1 MKKKS
6 MILVII
12 VGILIAIAVGF
23 TIKQFKKE
31 IDKAGSS
38 KIENSVGDK
47 EKKPEIRV
55 EDEAET
61 GKETEA
67 EMQMELP
74 TTQGTFDE
82 TAAVSVWTTSNL
94 NLREQP
100 DGNATVITVISKGTE
115 LKKATEE
122 NGWAYVKV
130 DDNLGYVSTQYIS
143 DTKPEEKP
151 VEEKPIENNETQP
164 PSSIK
169 TEAIPGQQRDPN
181 NRVVVIDPGHQL
193 RGDNAKE
200 PNGPGST
207 TMKARVT
214 SGTSGVAT
222 GVAEYILNLDIS
234 LKLKTE
240 LENRGYVVHMT
251 RSTHDVNISNKERAE
266 YANSVN
272 ADIAVRI
279 HANGADPSVR
289 GAETLAP
296 SANNPYVSHL
306 SNASI
311 SLSRHVINAY
321 CAATGFINRGVKTN
335 DTMTGIN
342 WSGVPVTILE
352 LGFMSNAEE
361 DRAMQDAAIQNN
373 MVQGI
378 ANGIDAYFGL

>member
-1 MKKKS
+1 MKKKF
-6 MILVII
+6 IVII
-12 VGILIAIAVGF
+12 SILAVLTVAVAVGVNVRNSKKSDQ
-23 TIKQFKKE
+23 TEHPKVDKE
-31 IDKAGSS
+31 IVINVPEKEENESSEEQEGEVQAESS
-38 KIENSVGDK
+38 KETL
-47 EKKPEIRV
+47 
-55 EDEAET
+55 EA
-61 GKETEA
+61 
-67 EMQMELP
+67 
-74 TTQGTFDE
+74 TFDE
-82 TAAVSVWTTSNL
+82 STAVSVWTSSNL

-100 DGNATVITVISKGTE
+100 NGNSTVITVLSKGTE
-115 LKKATEE
+115 LKKGTEE
-122 NGWAYVKV
+122 NGWAQVKV
-130 DDNLGYVSTQYIS
+130 GDTIGYVSTQYIS

-151 VEEKPIENNETQP
+151 VDQNVAQAPNTSKV
-164 PSSIK
+164 
-169 TEAIPGQQRDPN
+169 EAIPGQQRDPN
-181 NRVVVIDPGHQL
+181 HRVVVIDPGHQL
-193 RGDNAKE
+193 RGDNTKE
-200 PNGPGST
+200 PNGPGSS

-279 HANGADPSVR
+279 HANGAGPSVR

-342 WSGVPVTILE
+342 WSSVPVTILE
-352 LGFMSNAEE
+352 LGFMSNASE
-361 DRAMQDAAIQNN
+361 DRAMQDSIMQNN

>member
-1 MKKKS
+1 MKKK
-6 MILVII
+6 I
-12 VGILIAIAVGF
+12 ILIISILAVLTVAVAVGVN
-23 TIKQFKKE
+23 IRNGKKNNQVHNPVDDNKIV
-31 IDKAGSS
+31 IDIPEEEENESSEEQEEEVQAESS
-38 KIENSVGDK
+38 KET
-47 EKKPEIRV
+47 PEV
-55 EDEAET
+55 
-61 GKETEA
+61 
-67 EMQMELP
+67 
-74 TTQGTFDE
+74 TFDE
-82 TAAVSVWTTSNL
+82 STAVSVWTSSNL

-100 DGNATVITVISKGTE
+100 NGNSTVITVLSKGTE
-115 LKKATEE
+115 LKKGTEE
-122 NGWAYVKV
+122 NGWAQVKV
-130 DDNLGYVSTQYIS
+130 GDTIGYVSTQYIS

-151 VEEKPIENNETQP
+151 VDQNVAQAPNTSKV
-164 PSSIK
+164 
-169 TEAIPGQQRDPN
+169 EAIPGQQRDPN
-181 NRVVVIDPGHQL
+181 HRVVVIDPGHQL
-193 RGDNAKE
+193 RGDNTKE
-200 PNGPGST
+200 PNGPGSS

-279 HANGADPSVR
+279 HANGAGPSVR

-342 WSGVPVTILE
+342 WSSVPVTIIE
-352 LGFMSNAEE
+352 LGFMSNASE
-361 DRAMQDAAIQNN
+361 DRAMQDSIMQNN

>member
-6 MILVII
+6 IVVIAIMIGLV
-12 VGILIAIAVGF
+12 IAIAAGAM
-23 TIKQFKKE
+23 IISNQKE
-31 IDKAGSS
+31 TDKTGNS
-38 KIENSVGDK
+38 KIENSAGDK
-47 EKKPEIRV
+47 DKKPEIII
-55 EDEAET
+55 EDGAES
-61 GKETEA
+61 ESVTEA
-67 EMQMELP
+67 DRETDAEQQTP
-74 TTQGTFDE
+74 QITFDE
-82 TAAVSVWTTSNL
+82 TTAVSAWTTSNL

-100 DGNATVITVISKGTE
+100 DGNSSVITVISRGTE
-115 LKKATEE
+115 IKKASEE

-130 DDNLGYVSTQYIS
+130 GDNLGYVSTQYIS

-151 VEEKPIENNETQP
+151 VDQNVAQAPNTSKV
-164 PSSIK
+164 
-169 TEAIPGQQRDPN
+169 EAIPGQQRDPN
-181 NRVVVIDPGHQL
+181 HRVVVIDPGHQL
-193 RGDNAKE
+193 RGDNTKE
-200 PNGPGST
+200 PNGPGSS

-279 HANGADPSVR
+279 HANGSSNASIR
-289 GAETLAP
+289 GVETYGP
-296 SANNPYVSHL
+296 SASNPYVSHL
-306 SNASI
+306 SSASM
-311 SLSRHVINAY
+311 SLSKCIVDSYA
-321 CAATGFINRGVKTN
+321 AATGFRNRGARTS
-335 DTMTGIN
+335 DIMTGIN
-342 WSGVPVTILE
+342 WSSVPVTIVE
-352 LGFMSNAEE
+352 LGYMSNAEE
-361 DRAMQDAAIQNN
+361 DRAMQDPTMQNN

>member
-1 MKKKS
+1 MKKKF
-6 MILVII
+6 IVII
-12 VGILIAIAVGF
+12 SILAVLIVAVAVGVNVRNSKKSDQ
-23 TIKQFKKE
+23 TEHPKVDKE
-31 IDKAGSS
+31 IVIDIPEEEENESSEEQEEEVQAESS
-38 KIENSVGDK
+38 KET
-47 EKKPEIRV
+47 PEV
-55 EDEAET
+55 
-61 GKETEA
+61 
-67 EMQMELP
+67 
-74 TTQGTFDE
+74 TFDE
-82 TAAVSVWTTSNL
+82 STAVSVWTSSNL

-100 DGNATVITVISKGTE
+100 NGNSTVITVLSKGTE
-115 LKKATEE
+115 LKKGTEE
-122 NGWAYVKV
+122 NGWAQVKV
-130 DDNLGYVSTQYIS
+130 GDTIGYVSIQYIS

-151 VEEKPIENNETQP
+151 MEQNVTQKPNT
-164 PSSIK
+164 SK
-169 TEAIPGQQRDPN
+169 VEAIPGQHRDPN
-181 NRVVVIDPGHQL
+181 NIVIVIDPGHQL
-193 RGDNAKE
+193 RGDNNKE

-214 SGTSGVAT
+214 SGTTGVAT

-279 HANGADPSVR
+279 HANGAGPSVR

-296 SANNPYVSHL
+296 SASNPYVSHL
-306 SNASI
+306 SKASI
-311 SLSRHVINAY
+311 SLSRCVINAY
-321 CAATGFINRGVKTN
+321 CAATGFSNRGVKTN

-342 WSGVPVTILE
+342 WSSVPVTIIE

-361 DRAMQDAAIQNN
+361 DRAMQDAIMQNN

-378 ANGIDAYFGL
+378 ANGIDAYFGM

>member
-1 MKKKS
+1 MKKKF
-6 MILVII
+6 IVII
-12 VGILIAIAVGF
+12 SILAVLTVAVAVGVNVRNSKKSDQ
-23 TIKQFKKE
+23 TEHPKVDKE
-31 IDKAGSS
+31 IVINVPDKEENESSEEQEEEVQAESS
-38 KIENSVGDK
+38 KEI
-47 EKKPEIRV
+47 PEV
-55 EDEAET
+55 
-61 GKETEA
+61 
-67 EMQMELP
+67 
-74 TTQGTFDE
+74 TFDE
-82 TAAVSVWTTSNL
+82 STAVSVWTSSNL

-100 DGNATVITVISKGTE
+100 NGNSTVITVLSKGTE
-115 LKKATEE
+115 LKKGTEE
-122 NGWAYVKV
+122 NGWAQVKV
-130 DDNLGYVSTQYIS
+130 GDTIGYVSTQYIS
-143 DTKPEEKP
+143 DTKPEETP
-151 VEEKPIENNETQP
+151 VVQNVAQAPNTSKV
-164 PSSIK
+164 
-169 TEAIPGQQRDPN
+169 EAIPGQQRDPN
-181 NRVVVIDPGHQL
+181 HRVVVIDPGHQL
-193 RGDNAKE
+193 RGDNTKE
-200 PNGPGST
+200 PNGPGSS

-279 HANGADPSVR
+279 HANGAGPSVR

-342 WSGVPVTILE
+342 WSSVPVTIIE
-352 LGFMSNAEE
+352 LGFMSNASE
-361 DRAMQDAAIQNN
+361 DRAMQDSIMQNN

>member
-6 MILVII
+6 IVMIAIMIGLV
-12 VGILIAIAVGF
+12 IAIAVGA
-23 TIKQFKKE
+23 IIISNKKE
-31 IDKAGSS
+31 TDKTGNS

-47 EKKPEIRV
+47 EKKPEILI
-55 EDEAET
+55 EGGAESES
-61 GKETEA
+61 ETDA
-67 EMQMELP
+67 EQQTP
-74 TTQGTFDE
+74 QVTFDE
-82 TAAVSVWTTSNL
+82 TTAVSAWTTSNL

-100 DGNATVITVISKGTE
+100 DANSGVITVISKGTE
-115 LKKATEE
+115 IKKGTEE

-130 DDNLGYVSTQYIS
+130 GDNLGYVSAQYIC

-151 VEEKPIENNETQP
+151 VEEKPNKNSETQV

-193 RGDNAKE
+193 RGDSSKE

-222 GVAEYILNLDIS
+222 GVAEYILTLDIS

-240 LENRGYVVHMT
+240 LENRGYKVYMT

-279 HANGADPSVR
+279 HANGAGPSVR

-342 WSGVPVTILE
+342 WSSVPVTILE
-352 LGFMSNAEE
+352 LGFMSNASE
-361 DRAMQDAAIQNN
+361 DRAMQDSTMQNN

>member
-6 MILVII
+6 IVVIAIMIGLVIAA
-12 VGILIAIAVGF
+12 GAV
-23 TIKQFKKE
+23 IISNQKE
-31 IDKAGSS
+31 TDKTGNS
-38 KIENSVGDK
+38 KIENSAGDK
-47 EKKPEIRV
+47 DKKPEIIIG
-55 EDEAET
+55 DGAES
-61 GKETEA
+61 ESVTEA
-67 EMQMELP
+67 DRETDAEQQTP
-74 TTQGTFDE
+74 QITFDE
-82 TAAVSVWTTSNL
+82 TTAVSAWTTSNL

-100 DGNATVITVISKGTE
+100 GGNSSVITVISRGTE
-115 LKKATEE
+115 IKKASEE

-130 DDNLGYVSTQYIS
+130 GDNLGYVSTQYIS

-151 VEEKPIENNETQP
+151 VEESVTQEANT
-164 PSSIK
+164 SK
-169 TEAIPGQQRDPN
+169 VEAIPGQHRDPN
-181 NRVVVIDPGHQL
+181 NIVVVIDPGHQL
-193 RGDNAKE
+193 RGDNAME
-200 PNGPGST
+200 PNGPGSKT
-207 TMKARVT
+207 SKARVT

-279 HANGADPSVR
+279 HANGAGPSVR

-342 WSGVPVTILE
+342 WSSVPVTIIE

-361 DRAMQDAAIQNN
+361 DRAMQDSTMQNN

>member
-6 MILVII
+6 IVVIAIMIGLVIAA
-12 VGILIAIAVGF
+12 GAV
-23 TIKQFKKE
+23 IISNQKE
-31 IDKAGSS
+31 TDKTGNS
-38 KIENSVGDK
+38 KIENSAGDK
-47 EKKPEIRV
+47 DKKPEIIIG
-55 EDEAET
+55 DGAES
-61 GKETEA
+61 ESVTEA
-67 EMQMELP
+67 DRETDAEQQTP
-74 TTQGTFDE
+74 QITFDE
-82 TAAVSVWTTSNL
+82 TTAVSAWTTSNL

-100 DGNATVITVISKGTE
+100 GGNSSVITVISRGTE
-115 LKKATEE
+115 IKKASEE

-130 DDNLGYVSTQYIS
+130 GDNLGYVSTQYIS

-151 VEEKPIENNETQP
+151 VEESVTQEANT
-164 PSSIK
+164 SK
-169 TEAIPGQQRDPN
+169 VEAIPGQHRDPN
-181 NRVVVIDPGHQL
+181 NIVVVIDPGHQL
-193 RGDNAKE
+193 RGDNAME
-200 PNGPGST
+200 PNGPGSS

-279 HANGADPSVR
+279 HANGAGPSVR

-342 WSGVPVTILE
+342 WSSVPVTILE

-361 DRAMQDAAIQNN
+361 DRAMQDSTMQNN

>member
-6 MILVII
+6 IVVIAIMIGLAIAAGAVII
-12 VGILIAIAVGF
+12 SN
-23 TIKQFKKE
+23 QKE
-31 IDKAGSS
+31 TDKTGNS
-38 KIENSVGDK
+38 KIENSAGDK
-47 EKKPEIRV
+47 DKKPEIIIG
-55 EDEAET
+55 DGAES
-61 GKETEA
+61 ESVTEA
-67 EMQMELP
+67 EQQTP
-74 TTQGTFDE
+74 QITFDE
-82 TAAVSVWTTSNL
+82 TTAVSAWTTSNL

-100 DGNATVITVISKGTE
+100 GGNSSVITVISRGTE
-115 LKKATEE
+115 IKKASEE

-130 DDNLGYVSTQYIS
+130 GDNLGYVSTQYIS

-151 VEEKPIENNETQP
+151 VEESVTQEANT
-164 PSSIK
+164 SK
-169 TEAIPGQQRDPN
+169 VEAIPGQHRDPN
-181 NRVVVIDPGHQL
+181 NIVVVIDPGHQL
-193 RGDNAKE
+193 RGDNAME
-200 PNGPGST
+200 PNGPGSKT
-207 TMKARVT
+207 SKARVT

-279 HANGADPSVR
+279 HANGAGPSVR

-321 CAATGFINRGVKTN
+321 CSATGFINRGVKTN

-342 WSGVPVTILE
+342 WSSVPVTIIE
-352 LGFMSNAEE
+352 LGFMSNASE
-361 DRAMQDAAIQNN
+361 DRAMQDSIMQNN

>member
-1 MKKKS
+1 MKKKRIVVIA
-6 MILVII
+6 ILTVLVVAVG
-12 VGILIAIAVGF
+12 VGIGF
-23 TIKQFKKE
+23 SR
-31 IDKAGSS
+31 SS
-38 KIENSVGDK
+38 KKNNQADNSSENQEIVIDVQDEDETESSEDK
-47 EKKPEIRV
+47 EEEV
-55 EDEAET
+55 QAET
-61 GKETEA
+61 
-67 EMQMELP
+67 P
-74 TTQGTFDE
+74 DVIFDE
-82 TAAVSVWTTSNL
+82 RTAVSAWTTSNL

-100 DGNATVITVISKGTE
+100 DGNSGVITVISKGTE
-115 LKKATEE
+115 IKKASEE

-130 DDNLGYVSTQYIS
+130 GDNLGYVSVQYIS
-143 DTKPEEKP
+143 DTKPEEKS
-151 VEEKPIENNETQP
+151 VGENVAATANT
-164 PSSIK
+164 SK
-169 TEAIPGQQRDPN
+169 AEAIPGQHRDPN
-181 NRVVVIDPGHQL
+181 NIVVVIDPGHQL
-193 RGDNAKE
+193 RGDNTKE

-240 LENRGYVVHMT
+240 LENRGYVVYMT

-266 YANSVN
+266 YATSVN

-279 HANGADPSVR
+279 HANGAGPNVR

-296 SANNPYVSHL
+296 SANNPYVSYL

-321 CAATGFINRGVKTN
+321 CAATGFVNRGVKTN

-342 WSGVPVTILE
+342 WSSVPVTIIE

-361 DRAMQDAAIQNN
+361 DRAMQDATMQNN

>member
-6 MILVII
+6 IVVIAIMIGLVIAA
-12 VGILIAIAVGF
+12 GAV
-23 TIKQFKKE
+23 IISNQKE
-31 IDKAGSS
+31 TDKTGNS
-38 KIENSVGDK
+38 KIENSAGDK
-47 EKKPEIRV
+47 DKKPEIIIG
-55 EDEAET
+55 DGAES
-61 GKETEA
+61 ESVTEA
-67 EMQMELP
+67 EQQTP
-74 TTQGTFDE
+74 QITFDE
-82 TAAVSVWTTSNL
+82 TTAVSAWTTSNL

-100 DGNATVITVISKGTE
+100 GGNSSVITVISRGTE
-115 LKKATEE
+115 IKKASEE

-130 DDNLGYVSTQYIS
+130 GDNLGYVSTQYIS

-151 VEEKPIENNETQP
+151 VEESVTQEANT
-164 PSSIK
+164 SK
-169 TEAIPGQQRDPN
+169 VEAIPGQHRDPN
-181 NRVVVIDPGHQL
+181 NIVVVIDPGHQL
-193 RGDNAKE
+193 RGDNAME
-200 PNGPGST
+200 PNGPGSKT
-207 TMKARVT
+207 SKARVT

-279 HANGADPSVR
+279 HANGAGPSVR

-296 SANNPYVSHL
+296 SANNPYVSYL

-321 CAATGFINRGVKTN
+321 CSATGFINRGVKTN

-342 WSGVPVTILE
+342 WSSVPVTIIE
-352 LGFMSNAEE
+352 LGFMSNASE
-361 DRAMQDAAIQNN
+361 DRAMQDSIMQNN

>member
-6 MILVII
+6 IVAIAII
-12 VGILIAIAVGF
+12 IGLLIAIAAGV
-23 TIKQFKKE
+23 IIISNKKE
-31 IDKAGSS
+31 TDKTGNL
-38 KIENSVGDK
+38 KIENSAGDK
-47 EKKPEIRV
+47 DKKPEIII
-55 EDEAET
+55 EDGAESSE
-61 GKETEA
+61 GTEA
-67 EMQMELP
+67 EVQTESP
-74 TTQGTFDE
+74 TPAFDE
-82 TAAVSVWTTSNL
+82 SAAVSAWTTSNL
-94 NLREQP
+94 NLREKP
-100 DGNATVITVISKGTE
+100 DRNSSVITVISRGTE
-115 LKKATEE
+115 IKKGTEE

-130 DDNLGYVSTQYIS
+130 GDNLGYVSTQYIS

-151 VEEKPIENNETQP
+151 VGENVAAAPNSSKIEV
-164 PSSIK
+164 
-169 TEAIPGQQRDPN
+169 IPGQYRDPN
-181 NRVVVIDPGHQL
+181 NIVIVIDPGHQL
-193 RGDNAKE
+193 RGDNTKE

-207 TMKARVT
+207 TMKARVA

-222 GVAEYILNLDIS
+222 GVAEYILTLDIS
-234 LKLKTE
+234 LKLKSE
-240 LENRGYVVHMT
+240 LENRGYKVYMT

-279 HANGADPSVR
+279 HANGAGPSVR

-296 SANNPYVSHL
+296 SENNPYVSHL

-342 WSGVPVTILE
+342 WSSVPVTILE
-352 LGFMSNAEE
+352 LGFMSNASE
-361 DRAMQDAAIQNN
+361 DRAMQDSTMQNN

>member
-1 MKKKS
+1 MKKRYT
-6 MILVII
+6 VII
-12 VGILIAIAVGF
+12 AILIAFVMAVTVGVC
-23 TIKQFKKE
+23 ISRHNNKNNEKE
-31 IDKAGSS
+31 HM
-38 KIENSVGDK
+38 
-47 EKKPEIRV
+47 EKDNEIVINVPE
-55 EDEAET
+55 EDENESSEEEEEEVQAES
-61 GKETEA
+61 
-67 EMQMELP
+67 P
-74 TTQGTFDE
+74 SVTFDE
-82 TAAVSVWTTSNL
+82 SVAVVAWTTSNL

-100 DGNATVITVISKGTE
+100 SGNSTVITVISKGTE
-115 LKKATEE
+115 MKKGTEE
-122 NGWAYVKV
+122 NGWAQVKV
-130 DDNLGYVSTQYIS
+130 GDTIGYVSTQYIS

-151 VEEKPIENNETQP
+151 VEQNVTQKPNT
-164 PSSIK
+164 SK
-169 TEAIPGQQRDPN
+169 VEAIPGQYRDPN
-181 NRVVVIDPGHQL
+181 NIVVVIDPGHQL
-193 RGDNAKE
+193 RGDNNKE

-214 SGTSGVAT
+214 SGTTGVAT

-279 HANGADPSVR
+279 HANGAGPSVR

-296 SANNPYVSHL
+296 SASNPYVSHL
-306 SNASI
+306 SKASV
-311 SLSRHVINAY
+311 SLSRCVLNAY
-321 CAATGFINRGVKTN
+321 CTATGFSNRGVKTN

-342 WSGVPVTILE
+342 WSSVPVTIIE

-361 DRAMQDAAIQNN
+361 DRAMQDAIMQNN

>member
-1 MKKKS
+1 MKKRIIGIIS
-6 MILVII
+6 VLIVLV
-12 VGILIAIAVGF
+12 IAIAVGVIIF
-23 TIKQFKKE
+23 NNSNNTQTGHSEKNKE
-31 IDKAGSS
+31 IISD
-38 KIENSVGDK
+38 V
-47 EKKPEIRV
+47 PE
-55 EDEAET
+55 EDENKTSVENAEEVQAET
-61 GKETEA
+61 PIA
-67 EMQMELP
+67 
-74 TTQGTFDE
+74 TFDE
-82 TAAVSVWTTSNL
+82 STAVSAWTTSNL

-100 DGNATVITVISKGTE
+100 NGSGTIITVISKGTE
-115 LKKATEE
+115 IKKGTEE
-122 NGWAYVKV
+122 NGWAQVKV
-130 DDNLGYVSTQYIS
+130 GDTIGYVSTQYIVS
-143 DTKPEEKP
+143 VKPEEKP
-151 VEEKPIENNETQP
+151 VVQQQNTSKV
-164 PSSIK
+164 
-169 TEAIPGQQRDPN
+169 EAIPGQHRDPN
-181 NRVVVIDPGHQL
+181 NIVIVIDPGHQL
-193 RGDNAKE
+193 RGDSAKE
-200 PNGPGST
+200 PNGPGSS

-214 SGTSGVAT
+214 SGTRGVAT

-279 HANGADPSVR
+279 HANGAGPSVR

-342 WSGVPVTILE
+342 WSSVPVTILE
-352 LGFMSNAEE
+352 LGFMSNASE
-361 DRAMQDAAIQNN
+361 DRAMQDSTMQNN

>member
-1 MKKKS
+1 MKKKH
-6 MILVII
+6 IVII
-12 VGILIAIAVGF
+12 AILIALVMAVTVGVS
-23 TIKQFKKE
+23 ISRHNKKNNEKEHLEKDNE
-31 IDKAGSS
+31 IV
-38 KIENSVGDK
+38 INV
-47 EKKPEIRV
+47 PE
-55 EDEAET
+55 EDENESSEEEEEEVQAES
-61 GKETEA
+61 
-67 EMQMELP
+67 P
-74 TTQGTFDE
+74 SVTFDE
-82 TAAVSVWTTSNL
+82 SVAVAAWTTSNL

-100 DGNATVITVISKGTE
+100 NGNSTVLTVISKGTE
-115 LKKATEE
+115 MKKGTEE
-122 NGWAYVKV
+122 NGWVQVKV
-130 DDNLGYVSTQYIS
+130 GDTIGYVSTQYIS

-151 VEEKPIENNETQP
+151 LEENVAEVPKST
-164 PSSIK
+164 K
-169 TEAIPGQQRDPN
+169 VEAIPGQHRDPN
-181 NRVVVIDPGHQL
+181 NIVIVIDPGHQL
-193 RGDNAKE
+193 RGDNNKE

-214 SGTSGVAT
+214 SGTTGVAT

-240 LENRGYVVHMT
+240 LEKRGYVVHMT

-279 HANGADPSVR
+279 HANGAGPSVR

-296 SANNPYVSHL
+296 SAGNPYVSHL
-306 SNASI
+306 SKASI
-311 SLSRHVINAY
+311 SLSRCVINAY
-321 CAATGFINRGVKTN
+321 CAATGFSNRGVKTN

-342 WSGVPVTILE
+342 WSSVPVTIIE

-361 DRAMQDAAIQNN
+361 DRAMQDATMQNN